1 MSGLSTEINS
11 TESISALRTVS
22 ALCTFDTAERCGSL
36 SIRGYDVVRQIV
48 LNAEDLDIHL
58 RLKRSDL
65 GVTILGQILGKDP
78 APLTAA
84 LEVRLLQDNT
94 AIDSVMTTDLG
105 EFLFRTS
112 SAGAFSL
119 EILIRS
125 NLSRILG
132 TFSI

>member
-1 MSGLSTEINS
+1 MSELSTETDS
-11 TESISALRTVS
+11 TESVSAFRTVLV
-22 ALCTFDTAERCGSL
+22 ACTFDTAERYGSL
-36 SIRGYDVVRQIV
+36 PIRGYDVVRQIV
-48 LNAEDLDIHL
+48 LSAEDLDIHL
-58 RLKRSDL
+58 RLKKSDL

-78 APLTAA
+78 APSTAS

-94 AIDSVMTTDLG
+94 AIDAVTTTDLG
-105 EFLFRTS
+105 EFLFRTT
-112 SAGAFSL
+112 SASAFSI